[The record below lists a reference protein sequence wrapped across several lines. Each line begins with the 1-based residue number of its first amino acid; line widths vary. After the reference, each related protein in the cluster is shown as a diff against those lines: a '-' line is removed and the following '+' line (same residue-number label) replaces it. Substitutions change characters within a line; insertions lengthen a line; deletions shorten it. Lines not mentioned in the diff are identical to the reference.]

1 MAPLGPRVPRLCTH
15 RSPIADAALLVE
27 DTVVIPVQVKG
38 KVRAHIEVAT
48 DADPTA
54 IEAAALA
61 DPAVV
66 KAIDGRPVQ
75 RVVVVPGRMVNV
87 VI

>member
-1 MAPLGPRVPRLCTH
+1 MRRS
-15 RSPIADAALLVE
+15 RSP
-27 DTVVIPVQVKG
+27 TPRCWSRTPSTIPVQVKG

-48 DADPTA
+48 DAEPTA
-54 IEAAALA
+54 IEAVALA

-75 RVVVVPGRMVNV
+75 RVVVVPGAW
-87 VI
+87 

>member
-1 MAPLGPRVPRLCTH
+1 M
-15 RSPIADAALLVE
+15 
-27 DTVVIPVQVKG
+27 QVKG

-48 DADPTA
+48 DAEPAA

-75 RVVVVPGRMVNV
+75 RVVVVPGSHGERGDLTGTVDDPSGL
-87 VI
+87 